1 MLESVKDE
9 TPNRRFEPMAD
20 LHLHAV
26 KPTNEEDLKAG
37 RVTEPWVSS
46 EYRGVSTKEFV
57 DKKLSKDRYGKS
69 CVLDITRAFR
79 EAGLPAPPHLIDA
92 LYHAVMDEDYPDVLT
107 FLTIGTPAC
116 FTMEETI
123 RSMWAFKGF
132 LKIDIIPSTPINL
145 EYGVMAKNLET
156 LTPAAEK
163 YGYRPV
169 VKLHP
174 LIQQFHLGRIPD
186 EVFRV
191 LNEHGALLVT
201 HTGVFQGG
209 PCIIQEGILDIDASD
224 PKHMEKPASKYPNID
239 ILLSHMG
246 TPDTIAQTY
255 WFKHGKD
262 IKHFRNAIQ
271 LLLDHPNIYG
281 DMGGLMY
288 SAPTEG
294 HYGEEKSET
303 EVDFTSRSE
312 LAFDSIAMRSDDSVR
327 YGEKGKITFMEKIVH
342 GSDFPV
348 TSIAELRK
356 QMRLLGTIGKGE
368 KARNI
373 RNNMAHRA
381 YNLARKR

>member
-1 MLESVKDE
+1 
-9 TPNRRFEPMAD
+9 MAD

-26 KPTNEEDLKAG
+26 KPTGSNVG
-37 RVTEPWVSS
+37 TGIINEPWVSM
-46 EYRGVSTKEFV
+46 EYRGVSTEEFV
-57 DKKLSKDRYGKS
+57 DRKLREEGYAEG

-79 EAGLPAPPHLIDA
+79 EAHLPAPPHLIDA
-92 LYHAVMDEDYPDVLT
+92 LYHAVMEPEHPDVLA

-123 RSMWAFKGF
+123 RAMKAFQGF
-132 LKIDIIPSTPINL
+132 LKIGIIPTTPISL
-145 EYGVMAKNLET
+145 DPRMMAKNLET

-163 YGYRPV
+163 YGYRPL

-186 EVFRV
+186 DVFKV

-224 PKHMEKPASKYPNID
+224 PKHMAKPAAKYPNID

-246 TPDTIAQTY
+246 TPDRVVETY
-255 WFKHGKD
+255 WLKRNKVVKHLM
-262 IKHFRNAIQ
+262 NAIQ
-271 LLLDHPNIYG
+271 LLLDHPNVYG
-281 DMGGLMY
+281 DIGGLMY

-294 HYGEEKSET
+294 NYGEEISKE
-303 EVDFTSRSE
+303 EVDFTPRSE
-312 LAFDSIAMRSDDSVR
+312 LAFDSIGMRLNDKVR
-327 YGEKGKITFMEKIVH
+327 YGGREEKFGNKIVH

-348 TSIAELRK
+348 TSITELRK
-356 QMRLLGTIGKGE
+356 QMRVLGMMKNGE
-368 KARNI
+368 SVRSKK
-373 RNNMAHRA
+373 NMAHRA
-381 YNLARKR
+381 YKLARRK